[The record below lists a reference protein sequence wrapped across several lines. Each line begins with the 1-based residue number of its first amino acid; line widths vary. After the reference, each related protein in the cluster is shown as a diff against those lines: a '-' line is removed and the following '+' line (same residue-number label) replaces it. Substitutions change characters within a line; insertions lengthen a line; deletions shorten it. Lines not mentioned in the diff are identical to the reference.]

1 MNERWSLMES
11 IGIIAEYN
19 PFHNGHLHQITEAKK
34 KSKIDY
40 TICIM
45 SGNFTQRGEPALF
58 SKWTRAAMAV
68 NSGVDLV
75 IELPCVFTVRS
86 AQDFARGGIRLLS
99 SLNIRHISFGS
110 ENADLSLLEKVSAAS
125 LDPAITEELHTNL
138 KSGQSYAAALSD
150 AISKTHS
157 IPATILSQPNTILA
171 VEYLNAI
178 KIFKTK
184 QKVLPIERT
193 ALHHSDSILGKLA
206 SAGSIRKE
214 LYSSAPNF
222 SLIEQSIPLQ
232 TYQTVKAFYPTLP
245 SMDLLSTT
253 ILALLR
259 KIKQPELKNIT
270 GISEG
275 LEYKLAKAALQSRN
289 LTELLALTKSKRYPM
304 SRLQRLVFHCL
315 LGTTKQSIANFDQSG
330 PLYARVL
337 AFNTKGREI
346 LHEFKRTARIPII
359 TKTTDF
365 LDSTKR
371 SQSQLSPLESMLA
384 IDTYATDLYA
394 LCFSPAQIGGLDF
407 LTSPMYIKQ

>member
-1 MNERWSLMES
+1 MES

-34 KSKIDY
+34 KSKLDY

-86 AQDFARGGIRLLS
+86 AQDFARGGIRLLN
-99 SLNIRHISFGS
+99 SLNIRYISFGS
-110 ENADLSLLEKVSAAS
+110 EHADLSLLEKVSSAS

-138 KSGQSYAAALSD
+138 KSGQSYAAALST

-157 IPATILSQPNTILA
+157 IPAAILSQPNTILA

-184 QKVLPIERT
+184 QKILPIER
-193 ALHHSDSILGKLA
+193 AAAPYHSGIISGDLA
-206 SAGSIRKE
+206 SAGAIRKE
-214 LYSSAPNF
+214 LYSSSPNF
-222 SLIEQSIPLQ
+222 SLIKQSVPLE
-232 TYQTVKAFYPTLP
+232 TYQTIETFCQNSAALP
-245 SMDLLSTT
+245 SMDLLSTS

-275 LEYKLAKAALQSRN
+275 LEYKIAKAALQSRD

-304 SRLQRLVFHCL
+304 SRLHRLVLHCL
-315 LGTTKQSIANFDQSG
+315 LGTTKQSIAAFDQSG

-337 AFNTKGREI
+337 AFNMKGREI
-346 LHEFKRTARIPII
+346 LHELKRTASIPII
-359 TKTTDF
+359 TKTTNF

-371 SQSQLSPLESMLA
+371 SHSQLSLLESMLA

-407 LTSPMYIKQ
+407 LTSPMYIKR

>member
-1 MNERWSLMES
+1 MES

-34 KSKIDY
+34 KSKLDY

-58 SKWTRAAMAV
+58 DKWTRAAMAV
-68 NSGVDLV
+68 KSGVDLV

-86 AQDFARGGIRLLS
+86 AQDFARGGIRLLN
-99 SLNIRHISFGS
+99 SLNIHQISFGS
-110 ENADLSLLEKVSAAS
+110 EHADLSLLEKVSAAS

-138 KSGQSYAAALSD
+138 KSGQSYAVALSD
-150 AISKTHS
+150 ALSKTHS
-157 IPATILSQPNTILA
+157 IPKNILSQPNTILA

-184 QKVLPIERT
+184 QKALPIERFF
-193 ALHHSDSILGKLA
+193 APHHSGKISGNLA
-206 SAGSIRKE
+206 SASAIRKE
-214 LYSSAPNF
+214 LYNTSPDF
-222 SLIEQSIPLQ
+222 SLIKQSVPLQ
-232 TYQTVKAFYPTLP
+232 SYQTIETLCQNSSALP
-245 SMDLLSTT
+245 SINLLSTSV
-253 ILALLR
+253 LALLR

-275 LEYKLAKAALQSRN
+275 LEYKLIKAALQSRN
-289 LTELLALTKSKRYPM
+289 LTELLTLTKSKRYPM
-304 SRLQRLVFHCL
+304 SRLQRLILHCL
-315 LGTTKQSIANFDQSG
+315 LGTTKESIAAFDQSG

-337 AFNTKGREI
+337 AFNRKGREI
-346 LHEFKRTARIPII
+346 LYDLKTTASIPII

-365 LDSTKR
+365 LNSTKR
-371 SQSQLSPLESMLA
+371 SQSQLSLFESMLA

>member
-1 MNERWSLMES
+1 MES

-34 KSKIDY
+34 KSSIDY

-58 SKWTRAAMAV
+58 DKWTRAAMAV
-68 NSGVDLV
+68 KSGVDLV

-86 AQDFARGGIRLLS
+86 AQDFARGGIRLLN
-99 SLNIRHISFGS
+99 SLNVHHISFGS
-110 ENADLSLLEKVSAAS
+110 EHADLSLLEKVSAAS
-125 LDPAITEELHTNL
+125 LDPAITEELHSNL
-138 KSGQSYAAALSD
+138 KSGQSYAAVLSD

-157 IPATILSQPNTILA
+157 IPKAILSQPNTILA

-184 QKVLPIERT
+184 QKALPIERV
-193 ALHHSDSILGKLA
+193 LSPHHSEKISGNLA
-206 SAGSIRKE
+206 SAGAIRKE
-214 LYSSAPNF
+214 LYNASPNF
-222 SLIEQSIPLQ
+222 SLIKQSMPLQ
-232 TYQTVKAFYPTLP
+232 SYQTIETLCQNSSALP
-245 SMDLLSTT
+245 SINLLSTS

-259 KIKQPELKNIT
+259 KIKQPDLKNIT
-270 GISEG
+270 GVSEG

-289 LTELLALTKSKRYPM
+289 LTELLTLTKSKRYPM
-304 SRLQRLVFHCL
+304 SRLQRLVLHCL
-315 LGTTKQSIANFDQSG
+315 LGTTRESIAAFDQSG

-337 AFNTKGREI
+337 SFNTKGREI
-346 LHEFKRTARIPII
+346 LHELKTTATIPII

-371 SQSQLSPLESMLA
+371 SQSQLSLFESMLA